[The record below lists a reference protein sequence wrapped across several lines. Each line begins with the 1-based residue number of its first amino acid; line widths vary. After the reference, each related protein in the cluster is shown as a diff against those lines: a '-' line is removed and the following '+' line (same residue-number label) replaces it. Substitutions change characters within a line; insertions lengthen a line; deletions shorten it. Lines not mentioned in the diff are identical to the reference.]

1 MTLLMVGIRW
11 ILPGFRVNSALVK
24 WCRFI
29 MRVLT
34 VSSTITES
42 HKNNG
47 YAQSPKGGGVAELFL
62 LLKRL
67 RVGLGR
73 LCHNLLSF

>member
-1 MTLLMVGIRW
+1 
-11 ILPGFRVNSALVK
+11 
-24 WCRFI
+24 

-62 LLKRL
+62 IFFNENLIFFIVYIERKEFSFLQTMKRG
-67 RVGLGR
+67 RV
-73 LCHNLLSF
+73 